1 MSWGARG
8 GAARPADPKWW
19 PMGASGR
26 LQELRTATGLPAAA
40 SFKHVSP
47 AGAAIGI
54 PLTPVERQVYMVDD
68 LGDLSPIA
76 SAYARARG
84 TCAGI
89 TATPPSLRVCLP
101 TLPAMF
107 ACPHFPPFVFACPL
121 PALPSPL
128 CLPSNPVQPRSTPM
142 QGPTA
147 CLRLATGSR

>member
-1 MSWGARG
+1 MAVAR
-8 GAARPADPKWW
+8 RD
-19 PMGASGR
+19 

-84 TCAGI
+84 TCECGNRRPA
-89 TATPPSLRVCLP
+89 PPQSSAFLLRSC
-101 TLPAMF
+101 
-107 ACPHFPPFVFACPL
+107 FP
-121 PALPSPL
+121 S
-128 CLPSNPVQPRSTPM
+128 
-142 QGPTA
+142 
-147 CLRLATGSR
+147 